1 MYQLSCYG
9 YENKSSFINDLFI
22 PPFWGCIVD
31 FVVISMLLPLLP
43 STPVAG
49 RVEDG
54 RAGRV
59 EEGSAGRVEEGLAG
73 RVEEGSAGRVEEGSA
88 GRVLLIHCLHSAF
101 PNSDDMEQPSH
112 LYLSLG
118 SSAILADKMQTS
130 HTYGV
135 FLHSNHH
142 CCA

>member
-9 YENKSSFINDLFI
+9 YENKSSFINAFFI
-22 PPFWGCIVD
+22 PPFWGSIVD
-31 FVVISMLLPLLP
+31 FVVSSMLLPLLP

-49 RVEDG
+49 RVEEG

-59 EEGSAGRVEEGLAG
+59 EEGSAG

-101 PNSDDMEQPSH
+101 PNSVDMEQPSH

-118 SSAILADKMQTS
+118 SSARLADKMQTS

-135 FLHSNHH
+135 FLHSDHH

>member
-1 MYQLSCYG
+1 
-9 YENKSSFINDLFI
+9 
-22 PPFWGCIVD
+22 
-31 FVVISMLLPLLP
+31 MLLPLLP

-49 RVEDG
+49 RVEEG

-59 EEGSAGRVEEGLAG
+59 EEGSAGRVEEGSAG
-73 RVEEGSAGRVEEGSA
+73 RVEEGSAGRVEEGSAGRVDEGSA

-118 SSAILADKMQTS
+118 SSARLADKMQTS

-135 FLHSNHH
+135 FLHSDHH